1 MNMISNVKQ
10 AIAGSL
16 KQLYPNNTI
25 YDEDVPQ
32 NFREPSFLITLTNQ
46 DYGKRLNSKF
56 KSLMSFDVAY
66 FSEKSKTEIKED
78 CQEVQMMLFRAF
90 DLIGGYRIL
99 NKQAATVDNVL
110 HFTFDVS
117 VSEMK
122 VEDGTPM
129 QRQHTNTNI

>member
-1 MNMISNVKQ
+1 MINDVKQ

-25 YDEDVPQ
+25 YDEDVPKD
-32 NFREPSFLITLTNQ
+32 FREPSFLITLTNQ

-66 FSEKSKTEIKED
+66 FSDKGKTEIKED
-78 CQEVQMMLFRAF
+78 MQNVQVELFRAY

-99 NKQAATVDNVL
+99 NKQAVTVDNVL

-122 VEDGTPM
+122 VEDSMLM